1 MYFLTFTFVSIFAA
15 INGGNFHLIITT
27 MRLAK
32 KVFLLASTLTLVAS
46 CGTQSSKND
55 FSSVRLSGAGA
66 SFPAKIYTRWF
77 KDLANEGG
85 PKVNYQA
92 VGSGSGRKAFIDET
106 VNFGASDDPMKDKDI
121 AKVTRGLVQIPMVGG
136 TIAFGYNYDCDLKL
150 TQEQAV
156 QVAMGMIKDWKE
168 LGCPAGKLT
177 WVHRSDGSGTTKAFT
192 NSMEAFSKTWTL
204 GTGKSVK
211 WPAGVGAKGNSG
223 VAGVIQ
229 NTPGAIGYVNQSY
242 IKGDVKAAALQNL
255 SGEFVTPNNESGAIA
270 LNGITLDENLAGKN
284 PNPTA
289 KGAYPIATLTWILAY
304 ETGNGE
310 NTEAIQEV
318 FNILLSDEYQ
328 NKASSLGFV
337 PLNGDILE
345 KSRDAVG
352 RIGR

>member
-1 MYFLTFTFVSIFAA
+1 MSIFKKALLSSSLLVLAA
-15 INGGNFHLIITT
+15 
-27 MRLAK
+27 
-32 KVFLLASTLTLVAS
+32 
-46 CGTQSSKND
+46 CGSPT
-55 FSSVRLSGAGA
+55 VRLSGAGA
-66 SFPAKIYTRWF
+66 SFPSKIYTRWF
-77 KDLANEGG
+77 SDYAKSGG
-85 PKVNYQA
+85 VKVNYQA

-106 VNFGASDDPMKDKDI
+106 VNFGASDDPMKEADI
-121 AKVTRGLVQIPMVGG
+121 KKVKRGLVQIPMVGG

-168 LGCPAGKLT
+168 LGCSAGKLT
-177 WVHRSDGSGTTKAFT
+177 WAHRSDGSGTTKAFT
-192 NSMEAFSKTWTL
+192 NSMEAFSETWNL

-211 WPAGVGAKGNSG
+211 WPSGVGAKGNSG

-242 IKGDVKAAALQNL
+242 IKGNVKAAALQNL
-255 SGEFVTPNNESGAIA
+255 SGEFVTPNTESGAIA

-304 ETGNGE
+304 ETGNGK
-310 NTEAIQEV
+310 NTKAIQDT
-318 FNILLSDEYQ
+318 FYKLLSDEYQ
-328 NKASSLGFV
+328 SKAPALGFV
-337 PLNGDILE
+337 PLKGEILK
-345 KSRDAVG
+345 KSIDAVG